1 MILEPVLWKEY
12 HECMHRRSIAVC
24 PPVSIA
30 QRNKPEL
37 SSRVDDQVLSHPAD
51 VCHGQARPHHELDDE
66 VAVTDAVHAIL
77 RDGFEAEL
85 PREELAIDF
94 ERVPRKRARAQ
105 RQDRY
110 ARNKLLQALEICTE
124 GERMRE
130 QEVGPPDGLSTLFGC
145 QCTVLDPR
153 WS

>member
-1 MILEPVLWKEY
+1 MLFILTRV
-12 HECMHRRSIAVC
+12 RA
-24 PPVSIA
+24 PVSIA
-30 QRNKPEL
+30 QRNEPKL
-37 SSRVDDQVLSHPAD
+37 SCRVYDEVLGHPAEMR
-51 VCHGQARPHHELDDE
+51 HSQACPHHELRDE

>member
-1 MILEPVLWKEY
+1 MPHKHLNQTSSRKA
-12 HECMHRRSIAVC
+12 RSNE
-24 PPVSIA
+24 PVSITECDEP
-30 QRNKPEL
+30 KL
-37 SSRVDDQVLSHPAD
+37 SRRIDDQVFRHPRQVRHREA
-51 VCHGQARPHHELDDE
+51 CPHHELRDE

-124 GERMRE
+124 GESVRE
-130 QEVGPPDGLSTLFGC
+130 Q
-145 QCTVLDPR
+145 
-153 WS
+153 